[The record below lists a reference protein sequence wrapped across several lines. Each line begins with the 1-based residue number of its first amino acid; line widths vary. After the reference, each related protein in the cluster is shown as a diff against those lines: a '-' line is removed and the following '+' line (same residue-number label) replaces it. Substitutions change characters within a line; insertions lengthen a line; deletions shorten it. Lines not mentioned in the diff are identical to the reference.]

1 MMLMAAFC
9 MGSDVLTKQMW
20 RRSLCV
26 LGLSM
31 VALTAGAQTVQVA
44 CPENVVVGQ
53 SYTMQLK
60 AKLSTGYRWI
70 LMQPTEDLHIHE
82 SDPEPMGSEG
92 GDSEHVLQT
101 WKMQAQ
107 RPLAT
112 DLVWLYARPEQLSKT
127 VLTASCHLEAK

>member
-9 MGSDVLTKQMW
+9 MGSDVLTKQIW
-20 RRSLCV
+20 RRNLCV
-26 LGLSM
+26 LGLNM

-44 CPENVVVGQ
+44 CPEDVVVGQ

-82 SDPEPMGSEG
+82 SDPEPMGSED
-92 GDSEHVLQT
+92 GDTEHVLQT
-101 WKMQAQ
+101 WKMQSQ
-107 RPLAT
+107 HPLAT

>member
-20 RRSLCV
+20 RRNLCV
-26 LGLSM
+26 LGLSL
-31 VALTAGAQTVQVA
+31 VALTAGAQTVQVT

-53 SYTMQLK
+53 RYTLQLK

-82 SDPEPMGSEG
+82 SDPEPMATES
-92 GDSEHVLQT
+92 GDAEHVLQI

-107 RPLAT
+107 SPLAT

-127 VLTASCHLEAK
+127 VLTASCHLVAK

>member
-9 MGSDVLTKQMW
+9 MGSDVLTKQS
-20 RRSLCV
+20 RRRGLYA
-26 LGLSM
+26 LGLAM
-31 VALTAGAQTVQVA
+31 VVLTAQAQTVQVA
-44 CPENVVVGQ
+44 CPEDMVVGQ
-53 SYTMQLK
+53 RYTLQLK

-112 DLVWLYARPEQLSKT
+112 DLVWVYARPEQLSKT

>member
-26 LGLSM
+26 LSLNM
-31 VALTAGAQTVQVA
+31 VALTVGAQTVQVA

-82 SDPEPMGSEG
+82 SDPEPVDSEG
-92 GDSEHVLQT
+92 GDTEHVLQT

-107 RPLAT
+107 SPLAT

-127 VLTASCHLEAK
+127 VLTASCHLVAK